1 MNFQTIQEFYQ
12 LGLWDASQI
21 AQLVQGGVLTPV
33 QYQEIVGQAY
43 PVPVVEKQPVVS
55 TKPVTE
61 GLKPKELDHTK
72 EDSSVESKPI
82 RTEVIHTG
90 VAQG

>member
-1 MNFQTIQEFYQ
+1 MNFETIQEFYQ

-33 QYQEIVGQAY
+33 QYKEIVGQAY
-43 PVPVVEKQPVVS
+43 PVVEKQPVIPTKSVEQQPA
-55 TKPVTE
+55 KPVTKE
-61 GLKPKELDHTK
+61 VKTTEEQPVKEENKP
-72 EDSSVESKPI
+72 
-82 RTEVIHTG
+82 TG

>member
-1 MNFQTIQEFYQ
+1 MNFQTIQEFYE

-43 PVPVVEKQPVVS
+43 PVVEKQPVVS

-61 GLKPKELDHTK
+61 GLKPKETDHIK
-72 EDSSVESKPI
+72 EGTTVESKAAGN
-82 RTEVIHTG
+82 ESIHAG